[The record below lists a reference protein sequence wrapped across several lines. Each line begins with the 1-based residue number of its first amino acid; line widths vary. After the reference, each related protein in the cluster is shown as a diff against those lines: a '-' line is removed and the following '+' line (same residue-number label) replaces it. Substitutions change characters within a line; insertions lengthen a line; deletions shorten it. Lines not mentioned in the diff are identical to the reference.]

1 MNLMILALSQAA
13 ATPAAPPPD
22 PPAFVESPADDGGF
36 ALTVATLPADRL
48 PEMQDML
55 DAAAAK
61 RCGARRVV
69 AGEQSYDQSTGSDGL
84 PAPIITHLR
93 MTNKCG

>member
-13 ATPAAPPPD
+13 AP
-22 PPAFVESPADDGGF
+22 
-36 ALTVATLPADRL
+36 
-48 PEMQDML
+48 
-55 DAAAAK
+55 AAK
-61 RCGARRVV
+61 RCGAMPVV
-69 AGEQSYDQSTGSDGL
+69 AGEQRYDQSTGSDGL